1 MDGNL
6 TASETL
12 QVEVT
17 ATNQDPTAQ
26 PDAFTVDED
35 SSNNLLAVL
44 ADNGSG
50 PDSDPDGGTLSLTGV
65 TSPGSAG
72 GAITINGDNLGTV
85 GSDIETLSPYLEFEI
100 DFVET
105 GNHQVWLR
113 GLGPNWNGDSVW
125 VALNGVLSSRRVTV
139 PKNAYGWVELVG
151 GVEVNSPGVNTLRV
165 YMREDGVRIDRVLMQ
180 PSGPAPSGNG
190 PPESPR
196 DGGGP
201 TNQDPTAQPDAF
213 TVDPPGQQQ

>member
-72 GAITINGDNLGTV
+72 GAITINGDNLSYTPAADFNGQETFSYTLSDGQG
-85 GSDIETLSPYLEFEI
+85 GSDTGQVTVTVTAQNDPPTLAAIGNQSVEEGETLS
-100 DFVET
+100 FV
-105 GNHQVWLR
+105 VSASDV
-113 GLGPNWNGDSVW
+113 DSP
-125 VALNGVLSSRRVTV
+125 AG
-139 PKNAYGWVELVG
+139 
-151 GVEVNSPGVNTLRV
+151 
-165 YMREDGVRIDRVLMQ
+165 
-180 PSGPAPSGNG
+180 SGPDP
-190 PPESPR
+190 
-196 DGGGP
+196 GGGS
-201 TNQDPTAQPDAF
+201 DQPAGQ
-213 TVDPPGQQQ
+213 PELHPGYRSVQLHPRGRYGRYL